1 MQWFDWMTL
10 GIVLATAVIQAVRAG
25 KAGGMGLPLFE
36 GAGVIVAATGAT
48 GLSGPLAQALNM
60 QKATV
65 MIILFIVFTV
75 LAFVVGR
82 GLFSL
87 TNWSFQSMDGFFGF
101 VWGFAMG
108 WAIAHMVLRIIIESQ
123 GTNGPVAAGMENA
136 VIAREVFQ
144 FRTWNSLMQL
154 LFKAKLGPDFNP
166 DVG

>member
-1 MQWFDWMTL
+1 MLWFDWM
-10 GIVLATAVIQAVRAG
+10 VLAIVAGAAVIQAIRAG

-36 GAGVIVAATGAT
+36 AAGVIVAAAGAT
-48 GLSGPLAQALNM
+48 GLSGPLAEVLHM
-60 QKATV
+60 QKATA
-65 MIILFIVFTV
+65 MIVLFVVFTV

-82 GLFSL
+82 SLFSL

-101 VWGFAMG
+101 LWGVALG
-108 WAIAHMVLRIIIESQ
+108 WVIAHMVLRILIESQ
-123 GTNGPVAAGMENA
+123 GTNGPVAANMDTA
-136 VIAREVFQ
+136 IIAREVFQ